1 MPARGLV
8 ARIRALELRALPR
21 DETRVCIR
29 WVNDGVYTVRGDA
42 YTLEEFSARFAG
54 SPEEQCAMLCSIGGV
69 RLGAF

>member
-1 MPARGLV
+1 MRGLN
-8 ARIRALELRALPR
+8 ARIAALERRHGTR

-54 SPEEQCAMLCSIGGV
+54 PPEEQCAMLCSIAGV
-69 RLGAF
+69 HLGAF